1 MQLSTLPYL
10 PPLRANK
17 RPPTKS
23 YPSLSPHP
31 FKFPR
36 MAGIFLNYI
45 CYNVGLC
52 SMRFILLYFGPVL
65 EAKLYAKFGKSLY
78 GRADNFCP

>member
-1 MQLSTLPYL
+1 
-10 PPLRANK
+10 
-17 RPPTKS
+17 
-23 YPSLSPHP
+23 
-31 FKFPR
+31 
-36 MAGIFLNYI
+36 AGIFLNYI

-52 SMRFILLYFGPVL
+52 SLRFILLYFGPVL